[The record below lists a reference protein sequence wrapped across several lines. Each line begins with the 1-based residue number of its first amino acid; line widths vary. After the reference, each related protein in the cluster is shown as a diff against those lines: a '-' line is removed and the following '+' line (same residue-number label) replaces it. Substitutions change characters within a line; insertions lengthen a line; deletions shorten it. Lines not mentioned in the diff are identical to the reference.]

1 MNRASRR
8 PLWIIG
14 LLAAA
19 LLVPLLL
26 ALAGTPAI
34 SPARLLDPAFA
45 GSTDG
50 RILWQLRLPRVL
62 LGFLAGATLAI
73 GGMVF
78 QAVFRNPLAT
88 PFTLGVS
95 TGASFGAAVAV
106 KLGLVAGLLGFSSV
120 SLFSF
125 LGAAVT
131 VGVIYLLATVKR
143 EFSTEVMLLAGV
155 ALSFLFSSA
164 ILLVQYLS
172 DFTGS
177 YQMVRWLMGD
187 LNAVGFER
195 PLQLAAVLLPGALV
209 VRWLC
214 LDLNLILVGDDF
226 ARSRGVNVQRVRLVL
241 FGVVSLL
248 TGVVVSFCGPIG
260 FIGMMVP
267 HILRLLLGAEHRWL
281 FWGSLLGGGVF
292 LACCDWVARALI
304 FPAEV
309 PVGII
314 TALLGGPFFLWL
326 LIRGRSSRYFL

>member
-1 MNRASRR
+1 MNRQFRR
-8 PLWIIG
+8 PLWLVA
-14 LLAAA
+14 LLALA
-19 LLVPLLL
+19 LLAPLLL

-34 SPARLLDPAFA
+34 SPTRLLNPAFA
-45 GSTDG
+45 ASADG
-50 RILWQLRLPRVL
+50 RIFWQLRLPRVA
-62 LGFLAGATLAI
+62 LGFLAGAALAI

-106 KLGLVAGLLGFSSV
+106 RLGLAAGLFGFSSV
-120 SLFSF
+120 SLFAF

-131 VGVIYLLATVKR
+131 VGIIYLLASVKK
-143 EFSTEVMLLAGV
+143 EFSAEVMLLAGV

-164 ILLVQYLS
+164 ILLIQYLS

-187 LNAVGFER
+187 LNAVGFGR

-226 ARSRGVNVQRVRLVL
+226 ARSRGVDVRRVRLVL

-292 LACCDWVARALI
+292 LACCDFVARALI

-314 TALLGGPFFLWL
+314 TTLLGGPFFLWL
-326 LIRGRSSRYFL
+326 LIRGRSNRYFL